1 MFSNDLVIKI
11 LNYIDN
17 NLYKKISIEELSDL
31 FHYNKD
37 YIMRLFKREIGYT
50 ITNYIN
56 CKRIYNSLNSFIY
69 NDISILNI
77 SINYG
82 FYSQEY
88 YSEIFH
94 KIIGVSPTTYNKFIN
109 YRSFV
114 SIKDTN
120 TIQKRIAKLDYD
132 FRRINTYINNVPPKS
147 TIKVLSIFK

>member
-17 NLYKKISIEELSDL
+17 NLYKKISIDELSNA

-56 CKRIYNSLNSFIY
+56 RKRIYNSLQAFIY
-69 NDISILNI
+69 SDLSILNI

-88 YSEIFH
+88 YCEIFH
-94 KIIGVSPTTYNKFIN
+94 RVIGVSPTTYYRFVN
-109 YRSFV
+109 YRNT
-114 SIKDTN
+114 ININDTN
-120 TIQKRIAKLDYD
+120 TIQKNISILDYD
-132 FRRINTYINNVPPKS
+132 FRKINTYINNVPPKS
-147 TIKVLSIFK
+147 TVKVLSIFK

>member
-56 CKRIYNSLNSFIY
+56 CKRIYNSLHSFIY
-69 NDISILNI
+69 NAISILNI

-82 FYSQEY
+82 FYSQEH